1 MSRSEPQAG
10 LSDLLGRQRG
20 WVAAWV
26 GLVVA
31 GSVLGVW
38 LLPAEWMLLR
48 RLAAGAVGG
57 AGVALIVSATR
68 LIG

>member
-1 MSRSEPQAG
+1 MSPPEPRAG
-10 LSDLLGRQRG
+10 LSELLGRHRG

-31 GSVLGVW
+31 GGVLGVW
-38 LLPAEWMLLR
+38 LLPEEWMLLR